1 MSRDTLLIVTTSY
14 PMAADGSE
22 AAGAFVADFA
32 EAMARHMPVRVVG
45 PGIRAG
51 REEGGST
58 VSVWRFAA
66 GEKPLSLL
74 SPSKPWHWP
83 AIFLTLR
90 SLRRQVFA
98 AAKDGRVAHTL
109 ALWALPSGWAARELQ
124 RARGVPYSVWALG
137 SDIWSLGK
145 LPIIRRLLR
154 DVCKGAS
161 GAYADGFQLA
171 ADAEALSGRTF
182 EFMPSCRRL
191 DGVRTRPL
199 ATEPPY
205 RLLFLGRWHPNKGID
220 LLLDALDGLA
230 DAEWTRIQE
239 VHIAG
244 GGPLQ
249 ALVHERVA
257 RLQSQQRPVRL
268 SGYLDREQASIAL
281 AEADRL
287 LLPSRIESI
296 PVVFSD
302 AMAFGIPVVS
312 MPVGDLPTLLAHG
325 GGWLANAVSAPAFA
339 LALSECLS
347 STQNPVDISV
357 IAGKFDLSAVVGR
370 LAVSLTSADR
380 DGRGNL
386 IG

>member
-1 MSRDTLLIVTTSY
+1 MNRDTLLIVTTSY

-32 EAMARHMPVRVVG
+32 EAMSRHMPVRIVG
-45 PGIRAG
+45 PGLRAG
-51 REEGGST
+51 REASEST
-58 VSVWRFAA
+58 LPVWRFAA

-74 SPSKPWHWP
+74 SPAKPWHWP
-83 AIFLTLR
+83 AIYLTLR

-98 AAKDGRVAHTL
+98 AAGDGRIVHTL

-124 RARGVPYSVWALG
+124 RARGIPYSVWALG

-145 LPIIRRLLR
+145 LPIVRRLLR
-154 DVCKGAS
+154 DVCSGAS
-161 GAYADGFQLA
+161 GAYADGLQLA
-171 ADAEALSGRTF
+171 ADAEAVSGRTF

-191 DGVRTRPL
+191 DGARARPI

-220 LLLDALDGLA
+220 LLLDALDSLA
-230 DAEWTRIQE
+230 DAEWARIQE

-249 ALVHERVA
+249 AMVHERVA
-257 RLQSQQRPVRL
+257 RLQAQRRPVRL
-268 SGYLDREQASIAL
+268 SGYLDRQQASMAL

-312 MPVGDLPTLLAHG
+312 MPVGDLPTLLSRG
-325 GGWLANAVSAPAFA
+325 EGWVAR
-339 LALSECLS
+339 
-347 STQNPVDISV
+347 T
-357 IAGKFDLSAVVGR
+357 IAGAAFSAALVESLESLPDAAAIAVAARRFDPGLAADNMARR
-370 LAVSLTSADR
+370 LQSPEGEGD
-380 DGRGNL
+380 
-386 IG
+386 

>member
-1 MSRDTLLIVTTSY
+1 VSRDTLLIVTTSY
-14 PMAADGSE
+14 PMIADGSE

-45 PGIRAG
+45 PGLRAG
-51 REEGGST
+51 REVGEST
-58 VSVWRFAA
+58 LPIWRFAA

-83 AIFLTLR
+83 AIYLTLR

-98 AAKDGRVAHTL
+98 AAEDGRVVHTL

-124 RARGVPYSVWALG
+124 RTRGVPYSVWALG

-154 DVCKGAS
+154 DVCRGAS
-161 GAYADGFQLA
+161 GAYADGLQLA
-171 ADAEALSGRTF
+171 ADAEVVSGRTF

-220 LLLDALDGLA
+220 LLLDALDSLA

-249 ALVHERVA
+249 SMVHERVA
-257 RLQSQQRPVRL
+257 RLQAQRRPVRL
-268 SGYLDREQASIAL
+268 SGYLDREQASVAL

-302 AMAFGIPVVS
+302 ALAFGVPVVS
-312 MPVGDLPTLLAHG
+312 MPVGDIPLLLAG
-325 GGWLANAVSAPAFA
+325 GEGWVASAISAPAFA
-339 LALSECLS
+339 VVLSECLS
-347 STQNPVDISV
+347 NPPDTADISD
-357 IAGKFDLSAVVGR
+357 IAQKFDLDAV
-370 LAVSLTSADR
+370 AEKLTRRVKHS
-380 DGRGNL
+380 GEENG
-386 IG
+386 